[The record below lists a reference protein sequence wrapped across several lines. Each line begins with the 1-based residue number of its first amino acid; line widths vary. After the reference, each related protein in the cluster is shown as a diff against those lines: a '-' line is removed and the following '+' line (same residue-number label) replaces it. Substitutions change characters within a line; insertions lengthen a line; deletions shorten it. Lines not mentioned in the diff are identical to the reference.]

1 MSKTYYKA
9 SNSTLDSVVTLPL
22 FEVNVLKGDNKI
34 MMIKTTD
41 KTDNIGE
48 VEIWSWKKK
57 IYDHSQPFR
66 WFKNGSSVTGERLG
80 TKYW

>member
-48 VEIWSWKKK
+48 VEIWSWKKNLR
-57 IYDHSQPFR
+57 PFSALPLIQEWQFSYWR
-66 WFKNGSSVTGERLG
+66 KTGH
-80 TKYW
+80 